1 MNLGADNLN
10 EWTFTVEVDRQT
22 MFDNIYTN
30 KKSSAQWCR
39 VKNEMTV
46 QHAGDISKMETR

>member
-1 MNLGADNLN
+1 MSEHLQLRLID
-10 EWTFTVEVDRQT
+10 ET